1 MALQCT
7 IVCIW
12 LFRDTVPPS
21 VVSLSLSLSLSIP
34 SLLYFP
40 SVSSSSSASSPL
52 YICQLFFPAFDSTNT
67 NWMYLLL
74 GLTSV
79 ISFY

>member
-21 VVSLSLSLSLSIP
+21 VVSLSLSLHSFPPLFPFGLLFLFRLFPTLHLPALLS
-34 SLLYFP
+34 
-40 SVSSSSSASSPL
+40 
-52 YICQLFFPAFDSTNT
+52 
-67 NWMYLLL
+67 
-74 GLTSV
+74 GL
-79 ISFY
+79 